1 MKNKNLK
8 TLSLNKNV
16 ISNLKETET
25 RRIKGGEFRESSND
39 IFLCEA
45 QCFSVPCL

>member
-16 ISNLKETET
+16 ISSLKATET
-25 RRIKGGEFRESSND
+25 SRLKGGEFMESSND
-39 IFLCEA
+39 IFRCEA
-45 QCFSVPCL
+45 KCFSVPCL